1 MIFSQ
6 TSIWEGLGCGREPC
20 VTCNQGGEDTP
31 DCTKTGVVYESIC
44 SRCNPS
50 SLNKG
55 ELKSQESVAP
65 SLYVGESSRSI
76 QERAKEHWGAALKKD
91 AKSHMVKHQNLEHPG
106 EPPEFLFKVVSTH
119 KTALSRQIRE
129 AVRIKRRGEASN
141 ILNSRSEFNRC
152 YIPRLVVEVEDEEQQ
167 KSREQ
172 RDREENE
179 LLMEENDKLWSNG
192 KLRQQQM
199 TLTKRRRLSDR
210 EEEGS
215 NDYLVG
221 RRRKRLKFA
230 LKSEDWG
237 DTIV

>member
-1 MIFSQ
+1 M
-6 TSIWEGLGCGREPC
+6 
-20 VTCNQGGEDTP
+20 
-31 DCTKTGVVYESIC
+31 
-44 SRCNPS
+44 
-50 SLNKG
+50 
-55 ELKSQESVAP
+55 
-65 SLYVGESSRSI
+65 
-76 QERAKEHWGAALKKD
+76 
-91 AKSHMVKHQNLEHPG
+91 
-106 EPPEFLFKVVSTH
+106 
-119 KTALSRQIRE
+119 
-129 AVRIKRRGEASN
+129 
-141 ILNSRSEFNRC
+141 
-152 YIPRLVVEVEDEEQQ
+152 EDEEQQ
-167 KSREQ
+167 KGRKA